1 MGTPPPSGEYGNY
14 NIGSGI
20 DYARQFEALLGPG
33 MNLPREGPANL
44 PGEYNLPG
52 QIAFQEQIGNPLE
65 NIDFANHPALKSALK
80 AFEAATMP
88 GLVNQAAASGLTRAG
103 SSLSALEGAKAQM
116 ALPVMQQLMG
126 LEMQN
131 KGIDVGQRA
140 GDIQALLGQRGQDIE
155 GGLGARGQDIQGALG
170 QLGLD
175 VQQRGQDVESLL
187 NRLGLGVN
195 AGLQARGQDVNA
207 TLTGRSQDLQQR
219 GQDLDAI
226 LQQGAQALQAQGLS
240 NESLAAGLSG
250 MLNINQADMSRM
262 LSGLSQAGQWGGLM
276 RGISQEQADAMTDE
290 EMRQYNLA
298 REFLFGPMN
307 AVGSTVGSSTS
318 TQGGK

>member
-1 MGTPPPSGEYGNY
+1 MGQAPPSGEYGDY
-14 NIGSGI
+14 NVGSGI
-20 DYARQFEALLGPG
+20 DYARQFEALFGPG

-44 PGEYNLPG
+44 PG
-52 QIAFQEQIGNPLE
+52 QIGFQEQIGNPLE
-65 NIDFANHPALKSALK
+65 SIDFANHPALKSALK

-88 GLVNQAAASGLTRAG
+88 GLVNQAAAQGLTRAG

-116 ALPVMQQLMG
+116 ALPVMQQLMS

-155 GGLGARGQDIQGALG
+155 GALG
-170 QLGLD
+170 QLGFD
-175 VQQRGQDVESLL
+175 VTQRGQDVESML

-195 AGLQARGQDVNA
+195 AGLTARGQDVNA
-207 TLTGRSQDLQQR
+207 ILTGRGQDLQQR

-262 LSGLSQAGQWGGLM
+262 LSGLSQAGEWGGLM

-298 REFLFGPMN
+298 REFLFGPMS
-307 AVGSTVGSSTS
+307 ATGATIGSQTS
-318 TQGGK
+318 THGGK